1 MIPND
6 FSPNFLLKN
15 IDGGFWSIFL
25 VFKAILEALLKILRG
40 EMGQKSIRK
49 LSKKNKS

>member
-1 MIPND
+1 VFYVELFSMIPND

-25 VFKAILEALLKILRG
+25 VFKAILEALLKNIEGRNG
-40 EMGQKSIRK
+40 T
-49 LSKKNKS
+49 KKYP